1 MKLLK
6 KTSKLV
12 ILFLASGALASS
24 AIAGGGCG
32 GGGGSKPEKV
42 AKYKTPQM
50 VVFVDK
56 TIDLI
61 NSSESPNKSH
71 LATLSKCQN
80 IFSSGKKSVRGLEIR
95 KLKSCKNFMTKGL
108 YEVQNI
114 AIKPPS
120 DEIKLNDQK
129 QLKQNIKN
137 QSVVINKN
145 TKNKNIQFVE
155 KDTSVTTD
163 DTGLMLF

>member
-1 MKLLK
+1 MNLINISSRFFTLL
-6 KTSKLV
+6 LV
-12 ILFLASGALASS
+12 SGVFASS
-24 AIAGGGCG
+24 AMAGGGCG

-42 AKYKTPQM
+42 AKYKTPKM

-56 TIDLI
+56 TIDLL
-61 NSSESPNKSH
+61 NSSESPNKGH
-71 LATLSKCQN
+71 LATLSKCQT
-80 IFSSGKKSVRGLEIR
+80 IFSSGRKTVRGMDIR

-114 AIKPPS
+114 AIKSPS

-129 QLKQNIKN
+129 QLKNINRN

-145 TKNKNIQFVE
+145 TKNKNNQFVE
-155 KDTSVTTD
+155 KDPSVSKD